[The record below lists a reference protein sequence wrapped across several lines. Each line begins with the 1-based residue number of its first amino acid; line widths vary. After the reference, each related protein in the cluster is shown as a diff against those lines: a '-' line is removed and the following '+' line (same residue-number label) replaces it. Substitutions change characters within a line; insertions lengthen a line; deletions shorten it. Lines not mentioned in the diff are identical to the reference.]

1 MWMSL
6 SPTEHRDD
14 ADEEQTETRAT
25 DGEDDSQTAPDIEE
39 ELFEEELRIDGIC
52 GVY

>member
-1 MWMSL
+1 MSKTQ
-6 SPTEHRDD
+6 SEREEDPAFGDD
-14 ADEEQTETRAT
+14 ADTDDEQEE
-25 DGEDDSQTAPDIEE
+25 PDIEE